1 MLRDIP
7 LLESFI
13 LDYIGLFTIGQQQE
27 YTADCIVLVEYCE
40 KQFCVRLVVSFC
52 WYMDGVTALKF
63 KARLSSTPVVLL
75 GQY

>member
-40 KQFCVRLVVSFC
+40 KQLCVRLVVSFC
-52 WYMDGVTALKF
+52 W
-63 KARLSSTPVVLL
+63 
-75 GQY
+75 